1 MNYDSDVFREWDGK
15 YCPLANIHK
24 FENPHEPITKVGPPF
39 LSLFFLMLIYYDITI
54 MRKIT

>member
-24 FENPHEPITKVGPPF
+24 FENPHEPITKVGP
-39 LSLFFLMLIYYDITI
+39 LNHISKSLIKTN
-54 MRKIT
+54 